1 MQFFRPGD
9 EKYEELLR
17 GILARL
23 DERSRQRRETPELLK
38 LQAELNALEA
48 QAESKKS
55 KKMTDDEA
63 FQYRQLQQRCQ
74 AIKTSIEQ
82 LLDDWHQIER
92 PYRLH
97 RRQFEE
103 ALEKHLALKIQSG
116 RPRST
121 NGSCD
126 C

>member
-1 MQFFRPGD
+1 MQLFRPGD

-23 DERSRQRRETPELLK
+23 DERARQRRETPELLK
-38 LQAELNALEA
+38 LQAELNELEA
-48 QAESKKS
+48 QAESKIS
-55 KKMTDDEA
+55 KTMTDDEA
-63 FQYRQLQQRCQ
+63 FHHRQLQQRCQ
-74 AIKTSIEQ
+74 AIKMAIEH
-82 LLDDWHQIER
+82 LMDDWHQAER

-116 RPRST
+116 QPPPATGLRE
-121 NGSCD
+121 C
-126 C
+126 